1 MARAATPRTTVLLY
15 VGMLRLTG
23 RACAVLL
30 AVCVLLLASP
40 ARAGDRIDRLAD
52 QLANGDDFRVRTQAA
67 LALGAS
73 RSKRAVE
80 PLCSGLEDANTTVRA
95 AAAAGLGKL
104 KLGGK
109 DCLEKRLPDESSSA
123 VKSAI
128 KKALQQIQSGA
139 EPAITSSTRYYVAIG
154 KTTDKTGRSGDEID
168 GIVHDAM
175 ARVAVD
181 LDGYVVAPRS
191 ETPTQAKQ
199 RLAHFKSV
207 KAFYLTAKV
216 LPPRHSGGSLTV
228 KVELAIFT
236 YPGKALKGTL
246 TKKLTQSGVDSGD
259 SDAEN
264 ELIKMA
270 AQRAMQAF
278 AANAERLE

>member
-1 MARAATPRTTVLLY
+1 
-15 VGMLRLTG
+15 MLRLLG
-23 RACAVLL
+23 RACALL
-30 AVCVLLLASP
+30 VAACVLLVASQ
-40 ARAGDRIDRLAD
+40 ARGADRIDNLAEK
-52 QLANGDDFRVRTQAA
+52 LANGDDFRVRTQAA

-73 RSKRAVE
+73 RDKRAVE
-80 PLCSGLEDANTTVRA
+80 PLCGGLEDSNTTVRA
-95 AAAAGLGKL
+95 AAAAALGKL

-139 EPAITSSTRYYVAIG
+139 EPAITSNTRYYVAIG
-154 KTTDKTGRSGDEID
+154 KATDKTGRDGDEID
-168 GIVHDAM
+168 GLVHAAM
-175 ARVAVD
+175 SGAAEE

-191 ETPTQAKQ
+191 ETPAQAKK

-207 KAFYLTAKV
+207 KAFYLSVKV
-216 LPPRHSGGSLTV
+216 LRPSYSGGNLTV
-228 KVELAIFT
+228 RVELAIFT

-246 TKKLTQSGVDSGD
+246 TKKLTQSGVDAGD
-259 SDAEN
+259 TDAEN
-264 ELIKMA
+264 GLIKMA

-278 AANAERLE
+278 ASNAERLE